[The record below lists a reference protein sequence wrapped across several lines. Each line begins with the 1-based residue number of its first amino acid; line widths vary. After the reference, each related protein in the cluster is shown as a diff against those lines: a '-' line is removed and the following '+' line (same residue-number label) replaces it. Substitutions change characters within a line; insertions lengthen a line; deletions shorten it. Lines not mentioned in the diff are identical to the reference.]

1 MTIVVVQNTALTA
14 NQGTPSPATANAGSS
29 PTVGNALLVAIQYN
43 GSGAT
48 ALTITGVTDNATGG
62 TNTYTLVKHVADVG
76 TSGAQASTD
85 LYWCSSLARTN
96 AGTFTVSVAYTG
108 GNAGPYGA
116 VVNLMEVSGLGST
129 VDQTGSTDTA
139 ASPVTATAAGANGS
153 ANALVIALCTTQFGS
168 NSISDPPSTGYSSW
182 TISGATNFFNEAAY
196 KIVSATETSSA
207 QWTVGN
213 PQRCEAI
220 IATFDA
226 GGATINTT
234 TGTWSWTGNYSGIQN
249 TGVGYPDTPRV
260 SGPTV
265 AGPSGFRLYPTASS
279 GVTVITGIQG
289 TWTWAPSTANFSIQ
303 GTQGTWTWSP
313 STATFSQLIS
323 GTQGT
328 WTWSPST
335 ASFSSL
341 VSGTTGTWTWA
352 KSTAT
357 FSSLLSTGTGTW
369 TWAPSTATFNELL
382 VTTTGTWTWN
392 ASTAAFTQLV
402 SGTLGTW
409 TWAPSVATFGGGATV
424 INGTSGTNDWTWA
437 ASTATFPLETNTG
450 TWSWGATTATFSALL
465 STTTGTWTWAA
476 STANF
481 TQLIAGTSG
490 TNDWTWAPSTATFIN
505 GIPTINGISGINDW
519 MWAGSQSII
528 VPGSIGH
535 RGGDDAWRRKH
546 RKEIFDDVD
555 RRQRLREAITQA
567 FGSEA
572 TRPEVQKY
580 VRPVK
585 APTLRP
591 VLNWDQIERN
601 FEEIEQ
607 ILPILQARAVRE
619 RELDQDDDD
628 LMEVI

>member
-108 GNAGPYGA
+108 GSAGPYGA

-260 SGPTV
+260 SGPRV
-265 AGPSGFRLYPTASS
+265 AGPSGFRLYPTA
-279 GVTVITGIQG
+279 GGGGPTTITGIQG
-289 TWTWAPSTANFSIQ
+289 TWTWAASSANFPIQ

-313 STATFSQLIS
+313 STATFSSLVS
-323 GTQGT
+323 GTTGT

-382 VTTTGTWTWN
+382 VTTTGTWAWN
-392 ASTAAFTQLV
+392 ASTATFTQLV

-409 TWAPSVATFGGGATV
+409 TWAPSTATFGGGTV
-424 INGTSGTNDWTWA
+424 INGTLGTWTWG
-437 ASTATFPLETNTG
+437 ASSATFPLETTTG
-450 TWSWGATTATFSALL
+450 TWSWNKTTATFTQLL
-465 STTTGTWTWAA
+465 SSGLGTWTWNHSTATFSQLLGTTTGT
-476 STANF
+476 
-481 TQLIAGTSG
+481 
-490 TNDWTWAPSTATFIN
+490 WTWAPSTATFIN
-505 GIPTINGISGINDW
+505 GLPTITGILGTWTWTPSSATFG
-519 MWAGSQSII
+519 AGHPLGTVAMPLVTG
-528 VPGSIGH
+528 VPYT
-535 RGGDDAWRRKH
+535 
-546 RKEIFDDVD
+546 
-555 RRQRLREAITQA
+555 EA
-567 FGSEA
+567 
-572 TRPEVQKY
+572 
-580 VRPVK
+580 
-585 APTLRP
+585 L
-591 VLNWDQIERN
+591 
-601 FEEIEQ
+601 Q
-607 ILPILQARAVRE
+607 ILQTAGVYTPFQSYTFWPSSITVQWAKSNLRSGFVTAQAPAAGTYIFPNQAVT
-619 RELDQDDDD
+619 LTVSTFPFGAAIDSPPDWGQGKGY
-628 LMEVI
+628 L